1 MEIGEIAKVSEGRGS
16 ASTSCKRK
24 GWRTA
29 ALLTLF
35 FLVGCATQRGK
46 VIDEDAPTRVGSHR
60 AGAEIYDPAAEA
72 AVAGLL
78 EQAARNPVSS
88 ADVGKTVA
96 QIAEEHGVRKICFL
110 GVENAGGEEM
120 GDIREDLA
128 EVIRTK
134 IAQSDAF
141 ETIDS
146 RMATAGLREAGLR
159 VDDLLLPEKRERF
172 AAALGESE
180 TPFDY
185 ILFAKVTTATTVDN
199 KDSQVKYSL
208 TLDLVNART
217 GASIR
222 ETVSLK
228 KNYNRSVKAKVLGIF

>member
-1 MEIGEIAKVSEGRGS
+1 MVSKNKT
-16 ASTSCKRK
+16 A
-24 GWRTA
+24 RTA
-29 ALLTLF
+29 LDRRNAKRASVLLLTLA
-35 FLVGCATQRGK
+35 LLGGCATQRGK
-46 VIDEDAPTRVGSHR
+46 VVDENEPTRVGSHR
-60 AGAEIYDPAAEA
+60 AGSEIYDPAAEA
-72 AVAGLL
+72 AVDGLL
-78 EQAARNPVSS
+78 EQAARNPVSA

-96 QIAEEHGVRKICFL
+96 QITEEYGVRKICFF

-120 GDIREDLA
+120 GDLREDLT

-134 IAQSDAF
+134 IARSDVF

-146 RMATAGLREAGLR
+146 RMATAGLRETGMR
-159 VDDLLLPEKRERF
+159 VEDLLLPEKRERF
-172 AAALGESE
+172 AAALGEGE

-208 TLDLVNART
+208 TLDLVNVRT
-217 GASIR
+217 GSAIR

-228 KNYNRSVKAKVLGIF
+228 KRYDRSVKAKALGFFK

>member
-1 MEIGEIAKVSEGRGS
+1 MVSENKTGREALDRRNVKR
-16 ASTSCKRK
+16 ASVF
-24 GWRTA
+24 
-29 ALLTLF
+29 LLTLT
-35 FLVGCATQRGK
+35 LLGGCATQRGK
-46 VIDEDAPTRVGSHR
+46 VVDENEPTRVGSHR
-60 AGAEIYDPAAEA
+60 AGSEIYDPAAEA
-72 AVAGLL
+72 AVDGLL
-78 EQAARNPVSS
+78 EQAARNPISE

-96 QIAEEHGVRKICFL
+96 QITEEYGVRKICFL

-120 GDIREDLA
+120 GDLREDLA

-134 IAQSDAF
+134 IARSDAF

-146 RMATAGLREAGLR
+146 RMATAGLRETGLR
-159 VDDLLLPEKRERF
+159 AEDLLLPEKRERF
-172 AAALGESE
+172 AAALGENE

-208 TLDLVNART
+208 TLDLVNVRT
-217 GASIR
+217 GSTIR

-228 KNYNRSVKAKVLGIF
+228 KHYNRSVKAKTLGFFK

>member
-1 MEIGEIAKVSEGRGS
+1 MWTDIEGGIRRILD
-16 ASTSCKRK
+16 T
-24 GWRTA
+24 
-29 ALLTLF
+29 
-35 FLVGCATQRGK
+35 
-46 VIDEDAPTRVGSHR
+46 I
-60 AGAEIYDPAAEA
+60 
-72 AVAGLL
+72 GLL
-78 EQAARNPVSS
+78 EPISVRVVLNRNAGHAGD
-88 ADVGKTVA
+88 ADLRLYSIGKTSTV
-96 QIAEEHGVRKICFL
+96 
-110 GVENAGGEEM
+110 
-120 GDIREDLA
+120 
-128 EVIRTK
+128 
-134 IAQSDAF
+134 F

-146 RMATAGLREAGLR
+146 RMATAGLRETGLR
-159 VDDLLLPEKRERF
+159 VEDLLLPEKRERF

-228 KNYNRSVKAKVLGIF
+228 KHYNRSVKAKVLGIF

>member
-1 MEIGEIAKVSEGRGS
+1 MEVNKIPMVSEWKKKTATFSGS
-16 ASTSCKRK
+16 RRAR
-24 GWRTA
+24 A
-29 ALLTLF
+29 AAFLTLIC
-35 FLVGCATQRGK
+35 LVGCATQRGK
-46 VIDEDAPTRVGSHR
+46 TLDVDAPIRVGSHR

-78 EQAARNPVSS
+78 EQAARNPISS

-96 QIAEEHGVRKICFL
+96 QINEKHGVRRICFL

-120 GDIREDLA
+120 GDIRENLA

-134 IAQSDAF
+134 IAQSEVF

-159 VDDLLLPEKRERF
+159 VEDLLLPDKRERF
-172 AAALGESE
+172 AVALGENE
-180 TPFDY
+180 APFDY
-185 ILFAKVTTATTVDN
+185 ILFAKVTTATTIDN

-208 TLDLVNART
+208 TLDLVNVRT
-217 GASIR
+217 GSSIR

>member
-1 MEIGEIAKVSEGRGS
+1 MVSENKTGREALDRRNVKR
-16 ASTSCKRK
+16 ASVF
-24 GWRTA
+24 
-29 ALLTLF
+29 LLTLT
-35 FLVGCATQRGK
+35 LLGGCATQRGK
-46 VIDEDAPTRVGSHR
+46 VVDENEPTRVGSHR
-60 AGAEIYDPAAEA
+60 AGSEIYDPAAEA
-72 AVAGLL
+72 AVDGLL
-78 EQAARNPVSS
+78 EQAARNPISE

-96 QIAEEHGVRKICFL
+96 QITEEYGVRKICFL

-120 GDIREDLA
+120 GDLREDLA

-134 IAQSDAF
+134 IARSDAF

-146 RMATAGLREAGLR
+146 RMATAGLRETGLR
-159 VDDLLLPEKRERF
+159 AEDLLLPEKRERF

-208 TLDLVNART
+208 TLDLVNVRT
-217 GASIR
+217 GAAIR

-228 KNYNRSVKAKVLGIF
+228 KHYNRSVKAKALGFLNK

>member
-1 MEIGEIAKVSEGRGS
+1 MLNKGK
-16 ASTSCKRK
+16 KR
-24 GWRTA
+24 A
-29 ALLTLF
+29 AGACERRRLRAATLLAVLC
-35 FLVGCATQRGK
+35 LVGCATQRGK
-46 VIDEDAPTRVGSHR
+46 VVDDDAPVRVGSAR

-88 ADVGKTVA
+88 GDVGKTVA
-96 QIAEEHGVRKICFL
+96 QITEEYGVRKICFL

-120 GDIREDLA
+120 GDIREDLT

-134 IAQSDAF
+134 IARSDVF

-159 VDDLLLPEKRERF
+159 VEDLLLPEKRERF
-172 AAALGESE
+172 ADALGENE
-180 TPFDY
+180 APFDY

-208 TLDLVNART
+208 TLDLVNVRT

-228 KNYNRSVKAKVLGIF
+228 KNYNRSVKAKVLGLF

>member
-1 MEIGEIAKVSEGRGS
+1 MEVEKTTMVSDLTKDAAPCRER
-16 ASTSCKRK
+16 RF
-24 GWRTA
+24 WRTA
-29 ALLTLF
+29 ALLSLV

-46 VIDEDAPTRVGSHR
+46 VVDEDAPTRVGSHR

-96 QIAEEHGVRKICFL
+96 QIAEENGVRKICFL

-120 GDIREDLA
+120 GDIREDLTEA
-128 EVIRTK
+128 IRTK
-134 IAQSDAF
+134 IAQSDVF

-159 VDDLLLPEKRERF
+159 VEDLLLPEKRERF
-172 AAALGESE
+172 ADALGENE

-208 TLDLVNART
+208 TLDLVNVRT
-217 GASIR
+217 GSSIR

-228 KNYNRSVKAKVLGIF
+228 KNYNRSAKAKFLGMF